1 MIIALAQLNYHIGN
15 FEKNTAAIIHA
26 IQKAKT
32 RGAELVVFAELSVG
46 GYPAKDLWRSAA
58 FLDAC
63 ENAVE
68 EIAAACKGIGCILG
82 APVRASGK
90 HTKALYNA
98 ALYLAEGTVKQ
109 VVHKAL
115 LPDYDVFDEARYFE
129 YGKRFHCVQAGGR
142 KIALTVCE
150 DLWSVAEP
158 RLYALDP
165 MTELA
170 KQQPDLMI
178 NIAASPFSYNGFDT
192 RVQVLQQHG
201 RKHRIPAIY
210 VNQVGAHADIIFDGR
225 SMIFGA
231 DGELLDVCRSFEE
244 DLRLYRLQGNAI
256 KALQE
261 SSPIKQPGDVPLIHD
276 ALILGIRD
284 YFYKSGF
291 TKAVVG
297 LSGGIDSAVVA
308 ALACEAL
315 GPSNVLAVLM
325 PSAYSSQHSIDDAMD
340 LVKNTGCLHETVPIH
355 EAVTAFDHLLAPAF
369 AGLTPD
375 LTEENIQA
383 RIRGIILM
391 AISNKLGYILLN
403 TSNKS
408 EAAVGYG
415 TLYGDMAGALS
426 VIGDLYKTKV
436 YELSQYIN
444 RNGNIIPPN
453 TIIKPPS
460 AELRPGQKDS
470 DSLPEYAVLD
480 SILSQHI
487 EEEQSAEQL
496 IAKGFDEALVKRV
509 LHLVNRAEFK
519 RFQAP
524 PVLRITQKGF
534 GAGRVMPL
542 VARYPL

>member
-15 FEKNTAAIIHA
+15 FEKNTASIIQAIE
-26 IQKAKT
+26 KAKA
-32 RGAELVVFAELSVG
+32 RGAELVVFAELAVG

-63 ENAVE
+63 ETAVE
-68 EIAAACKGIGCILG
+68 EIAEVCKGVGCILG
-82 APVRASGK
+82 APIRASGK

-98 ALYLAEGTVKQ
+98 ALYLADGAVKQ

-129 YGKRFHCVQAGGR
+129 YGKRFTCFQAGGR

-192 RVQVLQQHG
+192 RMQVLQQHC
-201 RKHRIPAIY
+201 RRHRIPAIY
-210 VNQVGAHADIIFDGR
+210 VNQVGAHADLIFDGR
-225 SMIFGA
+225 SMVLGA
-231 DGELLDVCRSFEE
+231 DGELLDVCGGFEE
-244 DLRLYRLQGNAI
+244 DLRLYRLQGSAI

-261 SSPIKQPGDVPLIHD
+261 SGRVAQPGDIPLIHD

-291 TKAVVG
+291 TKAVIG

-308 ALACEAL
+308 ALTCEAL
-315 GPSNVLAVLM
+315 GASNVLSVLM

-340 LVKNTGCLHETVPIH
+340 LVTNTGCLHQVVPIH
-355 EAVTAFDHLLAPAF
+355 DAVTAFDQLLAPAF
-369 AGLTPD
+369 TGLAPD
-375 LTEENIQA
+375 LAEENIQA
-383 RIRGIILM
+383 RIRGVILM

-426 VIGDLYKTKV
+426 VIGDVYKTKV
-436 YELSQYIN
+436 YELARYIN
-444 RNGNIIPPN
+444 RNGNIIPEH

-480 SILSQHI
+480 DILYQHI
-487 EEEQSAEQL
+487 EEEQSAGQL
-496 IAKGFDEALVKRV
+496 IASGFDEALVKRV
-509 LHLVNRAEFK
+509 LHLVNNAEFK

-524 PVLRITQKGF
+524 PALRITQKGF